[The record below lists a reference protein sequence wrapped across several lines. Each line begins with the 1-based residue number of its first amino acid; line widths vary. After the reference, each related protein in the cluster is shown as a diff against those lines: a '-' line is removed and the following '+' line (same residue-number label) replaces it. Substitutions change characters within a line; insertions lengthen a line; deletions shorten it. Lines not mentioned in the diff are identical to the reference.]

1 MDAPMTSQRDPLAA
15 LRRTSF
21 QRSELPC
28 LRGVRVLI
36 ADDSL
41 DNQAIF
47 MRMLAASGADVDAVA
62 DGAQAVAV
70 EGLSEYDVII
80 MDIRMPI
87 LDGYEATRRIRERGF
102 RGPILALTAHA
113 TPGERERCL
122 TAGAN
127 RFLTKPIDRAGL
139 VHAVWDASAGRE
151 PID

>member
-1 MDAPMTSQRDPLAA
+1 MLQFESAPLAA
-15 LRRTSF
+15 LREAVFKRMD
-21 QRSELPC
+21 LPS
-28 LRGVRVLI
+28 LRGVRVLV

-47 MRMLAASGADVDAVA
+47 LRMLAASGADVDAVA
-62 DGAQAVAV
+62 DGAQAVEA
-70 EGLSEYDVII
+70 EGLSEYDVIV
-80 MDIRMPI
+80 MDIRMPV

-122 TAGAN
+122 MAGAS

-139 VHAVWDASAGRE
+139 VHAVWDASIGR
-151 PID
+151 